1 MVFAIVHGTHFLHIH
16 QEDNDRIDTIYIYI
30 YIMLCV
36 LISFELRVLND
47 SRIIFWFHEFACYK
61 IFEKE
66 LTIQVFS

>member
-16 QEDNDRIDTIYIYI
+16 QEDNDRLILYIYIYI
-30 YIMLCV
+30 YNVVC